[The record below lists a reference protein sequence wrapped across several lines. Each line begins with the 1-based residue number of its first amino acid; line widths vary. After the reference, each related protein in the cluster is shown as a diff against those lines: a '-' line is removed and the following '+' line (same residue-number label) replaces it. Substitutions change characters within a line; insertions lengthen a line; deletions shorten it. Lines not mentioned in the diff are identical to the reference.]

1 MGKSANQRMWQRDSH
16 GKKNGEIS
24 TLNNVKHG
32 LRKNLIKGGD
42 QPKRDS
48 TNGDKWV
55 ICDKHV
61 HDYTCENNEST

>member
-1 MGKSANQRMWQRDSH
+1 MPSKSANPRMWQRDSH

-24 TLNNVKHG
+24 TLNNVKYG

-48 TNGDKWV
+48 TNGDK
-55 ICDKHV
+55 
-61 HDYTCENNEST
+61 